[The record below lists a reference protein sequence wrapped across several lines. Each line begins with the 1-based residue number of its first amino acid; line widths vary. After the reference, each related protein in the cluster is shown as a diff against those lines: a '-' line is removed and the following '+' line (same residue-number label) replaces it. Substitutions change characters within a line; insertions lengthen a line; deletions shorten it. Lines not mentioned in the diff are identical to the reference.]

1 MKLGR
6 CYVSEPFEEI
16 KDYQSD
22 VLIVHGTSDKIVKM
36 EYIEKVYE
44 VYMNR
49 KVNKKTELYIIVG
62 GKHMFSR
69 KHDELA
75 MGYVKGFLN
84 N

>member
-1 MKLGR
+1 
-6 CYVSEPFEEI
+6 
-16 KDYQSD
+16 
-22 VLIVHGTSDKIVKM
+22 M

-75 MGYVKGFLN
+75 IGYVKGFLN